1 MFTSI
6 NVFSLGQD
14 THHKETEKKGNMLVV
29 ESQAE
34 IKKRETDYKLES
46 IEAHVQCDVS

>member
-6 NVFSLGQD
+6 NVFGLGQD

-29 ESQAE
+29 ESEGE
-34 IKKRETDYKLES
+34 IEKRETDYKLES
-46 IEAHVQCDVS
+46 TEAHIQCDFS